1 MRLILYLLLL
11 VCFVSCKSTHK
22 ITETDRIAD
31 TLIIYKCDTFKE
43 TVIKELRKDSIIRDS
58 VIITIDADGKT
69 IGKMLVRDRFVRV
82 GNTNNATTYQSQND
96 SVSKLSDKSYNK
108 SNEAIRKTSFLD
120 YFRHWKLFATLIVL
134 AIIEYVIIRFFRKK

>member
-82 GNTNNATTYQSQND
+82 DNTNNATTYQSQND

-108 SNEAIRKTSFLD
+108 SNEAVRKTSFLD
-120 YFRHWKLFATLIVL
+120 CFRHWKLFIVLIVF
-134 AIIEYVIIRFFRKK
+134 AIIEYVLIRFFRKK